1 MKNILSYEPGT
12 LFSGK
17 EIIEWAKYQIEN
29 RTSHY
34 SQGNRVIRL
43 YGATL
48 NPVRMYEIK
57 SSYESWGCGNLV
69 HKPLVT
75 RAGKELPSF
84 WDFYER

>member
-1 MKNILSYEPGT
+1 M
-12 LFSGK
+12 
-17 EIIEWAKYQIEN
+17 
-29 RTSHY
+29 
-34 SQGNRVIRL
+34 RL

-69 HKPLVT
+69 HKPLVM